1 MKLKLREKEYKIS
14 WEYLVGPALILLAI
28 ILAIAY
34 KIGRE
39 SAKPVPL
46 EPDKAVFS
54 TVQPSPKA
62 SPAAPAVTPSR
73 DTEEND
79 ESDNASEQLPDA
91 DLSLKVNINT
101 ASIDELIAL
110 PYIGEAKAKAIIEYR
125 TVNGPFKSVDELLN
139 VKGIGEKTLEKL
151 KSYVTVE

>member
-1 MKLKLREKEYKIS
+1 MVLKFRKKAYKIS

-28 ILAIAY
+28 ILAIVY

-46 EPDKAVFS
+46 EPERAAFA
-54 TVQPSPKA
+54 TVAPSPRV
-62 SPAAPAVTPSR
+62 SDAAPAVTPSPEV
-73 DTEEND
+73 EETGEYD
-79 ESDNASEQLPDA
+79 VTSDQSSDSGF
-91 DLSLKVNINT
+91 SLKVNINT

-110 PYIGEAKAKAIIEYR
+110 PYIGETKAKAIIDYR
-125 TVNGPFKSVDELLN
+125 TANGPFKSIDELLK

-151 KSYVTVE
+151 RDYITVE